1 MKQCRH
7 FLLVL
12 FNWHRA
18 SSNIMSLCPQSTF
31 DIVITSEH
39 TNIGNL
45 LHHPGH
51 GPHLLALLGG
61 VLAAGRVRGQVAERV
76 PAAARVVEVG
86 LDLREHHHDVV
97 PGRQGDEARLPDRV
111 TKFCYQYF
119 RKNATTAFGSPT
131 LRILA
136 DLTYP
141 SPIHSLVWVQPCR
154 CRCRWHCTDPP
165 TQLARGN

>member
-45 LHHPGH
+45 LDHPGH

-119 RKNATTAFGSPT
+119 RKNATTAFGTPT
-131 LRILA
+131 LRREYL
-136 DLTYP
+136 LT
-141 SPIHSLVWVQPCR
+141 
-154 CRCRWHCTDPP
+154 
-165 TQLARGN
+165 